1 MYNVVEVIGSGMP
14 SQNAKYVGATPSMAL
29 NKAARRIH
37 KKNPSKLQF
46 GVLMRRVSPKH
57 SERELYM
64 YDVTMVKDP
73 KPQGFVTFEVD
84 TFDHT
89 EDGTQKDSLKKVRVV
104 QASDQPVFGYIDVSS
119 KGIKDANPTDKQYL
133 LVRTPGTN
141 TLSVVIPGPLPLKI
155 YDLIVVRTEWKVTSE
170 RNKEISESLREKYD
184 TASHTREREN
194 IVIQREK
201 ERATKKKEV
210 AKANAKA
217 LEEKEKAAALKKRV
231 RERAAVKKER
241 DAQEKAD
248 KIQKEKAKKE
258 ALKAKA
264 EALKLK
270 APAKK

>member
-1 MYNVVEVIGSGMP
+1 
-14 SQNAKYVGATPSMAL
+14 
-29 NKAARRIH
+29 
-37 KKNPSKLQF
+37 
-46 GVLMRRVSPKH
+46 MRRVSPKH

-104 QASDQPVFGYIDVSS
+104 QASDQPSSVTSTSQAGYQ
-119 KGIKDANPTDKQYL
+119 GRQPTDKQYL

-184 TASHTREREN
+184 TASHTRAREHRHPA
-194 IVIQREK
+194 REG
-201 ERATKKKEV
+201 AC
-210 AKANAKA
+210 
-217 LEEKEKAAALKKRV
+217 
-231 RERAAVKKER
+231 
-241 DAQEKAD
+241 
-248 KIQKEKAKKE
+248 
-258 ALKAKA
+258 
-264 EALKLK
+264 
-270 APAKK
+270 